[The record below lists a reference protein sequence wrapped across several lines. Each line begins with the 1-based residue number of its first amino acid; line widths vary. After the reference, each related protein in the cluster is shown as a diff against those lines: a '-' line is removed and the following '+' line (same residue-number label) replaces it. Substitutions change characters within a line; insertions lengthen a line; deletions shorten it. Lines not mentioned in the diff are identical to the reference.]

1 MSQLVGRGPVAEV
14 YAVGSTAVKVYPG
27 KFDRRT
33 LAAIE
38 RDRTRLAGLPVL
50 PTGRVEVRNGRHAL
64 PMELCVES
72 LASRV
77 ARDGP
82 LSSTEVAELCTALS
96 RGLAAAHRAG
106 VLHGGVSP
114 KNVVFRAS
122 GEPVLADFGV
132 ACRQAFR
139 RDPLYGIEWVSPE
152 TLRTGEVDTRTDMY
166 GLGAV
171 LHFALTGESPHPSRI
186 GETTGERILRVLGDP
201 VPAVSRPD
209 VPVDLATTIAR
220 LLAPDPDRRTAPWTE
235 EAAPSRP
242 PSRFRWRLAIAVT
255 ASLAALAAAAFVL
268 WPRTTPQP
276 PAAAAETTET
286 TAPAPTIHLAEPSDE
301 GDRVALTWTASDA
314 RLYFAVTFWREGE
327 PTTTKDAK
335 RAHDFVVPVDEEGG
349 YCFEIRGTVGAGTV
363 VKSQVRSIREAVC
376 DR

>member
-1 MSQLVGRGPVAEV
+1 VAEV
-14 YAVGSTAVKVYPG
+14 YAVGGTAVKVYPG

-38 RDRTRLAGLPVL
+38 RDRTRLAAVPVL

-64 PMELCVES
+64 PMELCPDS

-77 ARDGP
+77 HRDGP
-82 LSSTEVAELCTALS
+82 LSSTEVAGLCTALS

-114 KNVVFRAS
+114 KNVLFRAS
-122 GEPVLADFGV
+122 GEPVLSDFGV

-220 LLAPDPDRRTAPWTE
+220 LLAPDPDKRTAPWTDE
-235 EAAPSRP
+235 PTPSRP
-242 PSRFRWRLAIAVT
+242 PSRSRWRLAMGLT
-255 ASLAALAAAAFVL
+255 AALAALAAAAAIIL
-268 WPRTTPQP
+268 WPRTAPQP
-276 PAAAAETTET
+276 PTAAAETAET
-286 TAPAPTIHLAEPSDE
+286 AEPPTIDLAEPANK
-301 GDRVALTWTASDA
+301 GDRVELTWTASDA

-327 PTTTKDAK
+327 KTETKQAGW
-335 RAHDFVVPVDEEGG
+335 AHTFVVPVATTGG
-349 YCFEIRGTVGAGTV
+349 YCFEIRGTVGPGEV
-363 VKSQVRSIREAVC
+363 VRSQTRAIRDADC
-376 DR
+376 DRE

>member
-1 MSQLVGRGPVAEV
+1 MNDLVGRGPVAEV
-14 YAVGSTAVKVYPG
+14 YAVGGTAVKVYPG

-38 RDRTRLAGLPVL
+38 RDRTRLAAVPVL
-50 PTGRVEVRNGRHAL
+50 TAGRVEVRNGRHAL
-64 PMELCVES
+64 PMELCADS

-77 ARDGP
+77 HRDGP
-82 LSSTEVAELCTALS
+82 LSSTEVAGLCTALS

-114 KNVVFRAS
+114 KNVLFRAT
-122 GEPVLADFGV
+122 GEPVLSDFGV

-220 LLAPDPDRRTAPWTE
+220 LLAPLPEKRTAPWTDE
-235 EAAPSRP
+235 PTPSRP
-242 PSRFRWRLAIAVT
+242 PARSRRRLAVSLTAAMAAV
-255 ASLAALAAAAFVL
+255 AAVLAIVL
-268 WPRTTPQP
+268 WPRAPSPP
-276 PAAAAETTET
+276 PAAAAETGET
-286 TAPAPTIHLAEPSDE
+286 VAEPTIDLAEPADK
-301 GDRVALTWTASDA
+301 GDRVELTWTASHDS
-314 RLYFAVTFWREGE
+314 LHFAVTYWPEGE
-327 PTTTKDAK
+327 KTATKDAGK
-335 RAHDFVVPVDEEGG
+335 AHDFVVPVDKEGG
-349 YCFEIRGTVGAGTV
+349 YCFEIRGTVGPGEV
-363 VKSQVRSIREAVC
+363 VRSQVRSIRQAVC
-376 DR
+376 EG